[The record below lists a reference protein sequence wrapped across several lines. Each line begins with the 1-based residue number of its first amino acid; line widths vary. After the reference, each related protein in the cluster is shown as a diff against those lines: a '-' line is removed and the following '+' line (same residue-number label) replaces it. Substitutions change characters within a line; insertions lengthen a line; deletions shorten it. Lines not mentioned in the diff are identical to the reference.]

1 MYTYRI
7 FQDNKIV
14 KTFTGQTSDFET
26 FKWLIRNQGQSTDY
40 ALKYGG
46 YKVEV
51 RDEKTGITT
60 DYRTGKIIAGFETG
74 ARDHAINELV
84 LFTDNTRELTELR
97 DNINRSFAHK
107 DSRRADKIAAFL
119 PLLNQARVMYCK
131 EFPNSCSHVQGLTE
145 DQRADFMGL
154 YASEV
159 DQWLKENP
167 QLRSIKVTYN
177 TGHVVETNMAAN
189 LSDSDMLEYFS
200 IGRQFNIGS
209 GPDDLMATVVA
220 AEITG

>member
-26 FKWLIRNQGQSTDY
+26 FKWLLRNQGQSTDY

-51 RDEKTGITT
+51 RDEKTGIIT
-60 DYRTGKIIAGFETG
+60 DYKTGKIISGFETG

-84 LFTDNTRELTELR
+84 LFTDNTRDLVDIR
-97 DNINRSFAHK
+97 DSICRTFADKTGH
-107 DSRRADKIAAFL
+107 RAEKIAAFL

-131 EFPNSCSHVQGLTE
+131 EFPTSCNHIQGLTE
-145 DQRADFMGL
+145 DQRADYLSL

-159 DQWLKENP
+159 DQWNKEQN
-167 QLRSIKVTYN
+167 
-177 TGHVVETNMAAN
+177 
-189 LSDSDMLEYFS
+189 
-200 IGRQFNIGS
+200 
-209 GPDDLMATVVA
+209 
-220 AEITG
+220 